1 MRKLIVFSSQLNVRD
16 FLSAGAF
23 DALDDGETFY
33 TGGTNVLN
41 EELTGRPTYVGA
53 YELPR
58 WRREAYRKVRRLLIT
73 SYRFR
78 SRTARV
84 KLQQTPFV
92 DRTVQKLAALPGL
105 RQLKIRALMRKT
117 GLNPSLHPIVED
129 VRPDLI
135 IVPSSGVDPVV
146 VDIVR
151 SARELGI
158 PVLALIYNWD
168 NLSSK
173 AAFVVVPDYLG
184 VGGYQAAE
192 HAEQIHRIPRDRV
205 AVLGSPYID
214 LHFAHPPGSTSSPFP
229 FPYTLFA
236 GCYQPFDEL
245 TAVELLEQEIERSK
259 LDMKVVYLPHPRRLP
274 RRNDDFVD
282 ESRFKHVVIE
292 PRTRDEYVAE
302 RGKGKG
308 RRQPLPLDYYPALL
322 ENAEFV
328 VCPLSTM
335 MLEAAIFQRNV
346 LVIAYHDGVHPTS
359 PGVAIKYLHFDGV
372 DRVDTFEVCRE
383 RGDLGAL
390 FTRLAREKRPPA
402 RPPKEQTDYY
412 VYHDERPYSVRL
424 KELVDEI
431 GRARG
436 LVEAPDDGP
445 HRVAEGASRTPGSAG
460 RLS

>member
-1 MRKLIVFSSQLNVRD
+1 MRKLVILSSQLNVRD

-23 DALDDGETFY
+23 DAIDDGETFY
-33 TGGTNVLN
+33 TGGSDVVS
-41 EELTGRPTYVGA
+41 EALTGRATYVGA
-53 YELPR
+53 YEVPR
-58 WRREAYRKVRRLLIT
+58 WRRETYRKVRRLLIT

-92 DRTVQKLAALPGL
+92 DRSVQKLAALPGL
-105 RQLKIRALMRKT
+105 RQLKIRAMMRKT
-117 GLNPSLHPIVED
+117 GLNRSLHTIIED

-135 IVPSSGVDPVV
+135 IMPSSGVDPVI
-146 VDIVR
+146 VDATR
-151 SARELGI
+151 SAKELGI

-173 AAFVVVPDYLG
+173 AAFVIEPDYLA
-184 VGGYQAAE
+184 VGGHQAAE
-192 HAEQIHRIPRDRV
+192 HAERIHRIPRERV

-214 LHFAHPPGSTSSPFP
+214 GHFSHPPDSTASPFP
-229 FPYTLFA
+229 FPYVLFA

-245 TAVELLEQEIERSK
+245 TALELLEKEIERSK
-259 LDMKVVYLPHPRRLP
+259 LDLKVVYLPHPRRLR

-292 PRTRDEYVAE
+292 PRTRDGYTAE
-302 RGKGKG
+302 HGKFKG
-308 RRQPLPLDYYPALL
+308 RQQPLPLDYYPALL

-335 MLEAAIFQRNV
+335 MLEAAIFRRRV
-346 LVIAYHDGVHPTS
+346 LVIAYHDGIHPTS

-372 DRVDTFEVCRE
+372 ERVETFEVCRE
-383 RGDLGAL
+383 MGDLAPL
-390 FTRLAREKRPPA
+390 FTRMAGAKQPPA

-412 VYHDERPYSVRL
+412 VYHDERPYSERL
-424 KELVDEI
+424 RDLVDEI
-431 GRARG
+431 GRKRG
-436 LVEAPDDGP
+436 LVTAPADAP
-445 HRVAEGASRTPGSAG
+445 QRVAEAR
-460 RLS
+460 

>member
-1 MRKLIVFSSQLNVRD
+1 MRKLVVLSSQLNVRD

-33 TGGTNVLN
+33 TGGSNVLN

-58 WRREAYRKVRRLLIT
+58 WRRETYRKVRRLLVT

-92 DRTVQKLAALPGL
+92 DRTMQKLAALPGR

-117 GLNPSLHPIVED
+117 GLNHSLHAIIED
-129 VRPDLI
+129 LRPDLI

-146 VDIVR
+146 VDTVR
-151 SARELGI
+151 SAKEVGV

-173 AAFVVVPDYLG
+173 AAFVVEPDYLG
-184 VGGYQAAE
+184 VGGHQAAE
-192 HAEQIHRIPRDRV
+192 HAEQIHRIPRERV

-214 LHFAHPPGSTSSPFP
+214 LHFAHRPGSTSSPFP
-229 FPYTLFA
+229 FPYVLFA

-245 TAVELLEQEIERSK
+245 TALELLEQEIERSK
-259 LDMKVVYLPHPRRLP
+259 LDLKVVYLPHPRRLR

-292 PRTRDEYVAE
+292 PRIRDAYVAE
-302 RGKGKG
+302 RDKGKG

-335 MLEAAIFQRNV
+335 MLEAAIFMRTV

-383 RGDLGAL
+383 MRDFAPI

-412 VYHDERPYSVRL
+412 VYHDERPYSERL
-424 KELVDEI
+424 KQLVDQISRE
-431 GRARG
+431 RG
-436 LVEAPDDGP
+436 LARAPGDMPEREGDGAALT
-445 HRVAEGASRTPGSAG
+445 RSSAG
-460 RLS
+460 RPR